1 MFKQATGMLGW
12 TPEQALLTP
21 IPWLK
26 LAIDGR
32 IEWECRKNGKEPP
45 KRKRQSGPDPEK
57 VQQDIKAA
65 LRGISSARKAGRKQ
79 KAAKVD

>member
-1 MFKQATGMLGW
+1 MLGW

-32 IEWECRKNGKEPP
+32 VEWECRKNGKEPP
-45 KRKRQSGPDPEK
+45 KARKRQSAPDPEK
-57 VQQDIKAA
+57 VQQQIKAA
-65 LRGISSARKAGRKQ
+65 FGGLARRNERKQ
-79 KAAKVD
+79 KAATAG